1 MCTRRTL
8 GLLATARSARRG
20 LNGPRFG
27 RVIPDLCS
35 IHARPGP
42 RTGAPAM
49 TDPLA
54 WRGID
59 PKVRTMHLW
68 QETER
73 VHRPGRVPQ
82 PGNDPAPVHRQL
94 GPQRRGVR
102 SERPSVR
109 PAVRHDHPR
118 RDRHRIPTPRTS
130 HGRRE
135 PALAIQG
142 GHELADVDDLGL
154 QLDDQQDPACR
165 VPREDVD
172 DAAFAVDREGDFRS
186 AIQPGR
192 SPKNRAI
199 SSCIRAWRALT
210 RRPRSP
216 PCHRTT
222 ESSRA
227 SRAPATA
234 RILPSGTPPRR
245 PCSIL
250 RTTQR
255 ETPARIA
262 RSSWRQ
268 PFRVRIKR
276 RDQPMP

>member
-1 MCTRRTL
+1 
-8 GLLATARSARRG
+8 
-20 LNGPRFG
+20 
-27 RVIPDLCS
+27 
-35 IHARPGP
+35 
-42 RTGAPAM
+42 
-49 TDPLA
+49 
-54 WRGID
+54 
-59 PKVRTMHLW
+59 MHLW

-82 PGNDPAPVHRQL
+82 PGKDPAPVHGKL

-102 SERPSVR
+102 SDRSSVR

-118 RDRHRIPTPRTS
+118 RDRHRIPPRERATAAAS
-130 HGRRE
+130 RR
-135 PALAIQG
+135 LRSRG

-154 QLDDQQDPACR
+154 QLDHQQDPACR

-172 DAAFAVDREGDFRS
+172 DAAFAVDREGDLRLRDP
-186 AIQPGR
+186 ARKIPEE
-192 SPKNRAI
+192 NRAI

-216 PCHRTT
+216 PCHRMT

-227 SRAPATA
+227 SRAAVTA
-234 RILPSGTPPRR
+234 RILPSGTLPRR

-255 ETPARIA
+255 ETPARTA

-268 PFRVRIKR
+268 PFRVRIER
-276 RDQPMP
+276 RYQPMP